1 MLGDNVVMKRLTE
14 HVDYLSSAVID
25 RPESLIIQSA
35 HCRSSDV
42 AAPGPPDDHDHVGVE
57 EYQQTHGDQK
67 EEAKG
72 ELMNRVG
79 LKDIDKKFDFQTRR
93 KIF

>member
-1 MLGDNVVMKRLTE
+1 MKRLTE
-14 HVDYLSSAVID
+14 HVNYLSSAVID
-25 RPESLIIQSA
+25 RPKRLIIQSA
-35 HCRSSDV
+35 HCRPSHV
-42 AAPGPPDDHDHVGVE
+42 APPRPPNDHDHVGVE

-79 LKDIDKKFDFQTRR
+79 LKDKKFDFLTRR